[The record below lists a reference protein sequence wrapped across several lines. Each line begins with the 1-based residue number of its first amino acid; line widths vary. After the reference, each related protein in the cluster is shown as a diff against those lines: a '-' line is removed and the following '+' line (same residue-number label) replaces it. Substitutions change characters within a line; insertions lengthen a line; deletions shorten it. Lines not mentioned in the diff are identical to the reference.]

1 MFFILGISGSS
12 RSYGSYESSDKCILE
27 DEEIA
32 RLRNQFET
40 AKHSFLNIPDALK
53 EMPKMNPK
61 GYSIVSACYF
71 LFN

>member
-1 MFFILGISGSS
+1 
-12 RSYGSYESSDKCILE
+12 LE

-32 RLRNQFET
+32 RLRRQFEA

-61 GYSIVSACYF
+61 GYSIEFNQCLRACFVILF
-71 LFN
+71 LNVDVFSTCVLN